1 VTPASC
7 AYVAGYVQKKISKRQ
22 DPEYYDLPFVNKETG
37 EIPTRVPEFTR
48 MSLRPAIGLRW
59 LKRYW
64 TDVYP
69 ADRVVIQGKE
79 YKPPRYY
86 DKVMENPNHNLPG
99 ISFPDREAL
108 MFEVRSKRIEEARSL
123 SKYQLNA
130 KAVAFASRDDLFNSR
145 KR

>member
-1 VTPASC
+1 VTRASC
-7 AYVAGYVQKKISKRQ
+7 AYAAGYVQKKISKRV
-22 DPEYYDLPFVNKETG
+22 DPAHYDLPFVNKDTG

-69 ADRVVIQGKE
+69 SDRVVIEGKE

-86 DKVMENPNHNLPG
+86 DKVMEDPKHKLAG
-99 ISFPDREAL
+99 ISFRDREAL
-108 MFEVRSKRIEEARSL
+108 MFEVRSKRIEEAKSL